1 MQLSPRLGKG
11 KAGVVDDSFHKTSSL
26 DVRDKQ
32 NGRASQLSHSSLLKN
47 TEITLSMSLL
57 FLFPIMTQ
65 RNVTESSNADHRTV

>member
-47 TEITLSMSLL
+47 TEIDSEYVVC
-57 FLFPIMTQ
+57 LFPQSWGLVAHFTQ
-65 RNVTESSNADHRTV
+65 